1 VTCPS
6 LCQTSASNR
15 CRPQQSSC
23 IPKHNFKGR
32 DESIRVIVMELHTML
47 GTKILRNFMQGW
59 FSLDVGVH
67 GGGVCGEESGI
78 WRKV

>member
-1 VTCPS
+1 
-6 LCQTSASNR
+6 
-15 CRPQQSSC
+15 
-23 IPKHNFKGR
+23 
-32 DESIRVIVMELHTML
+32 MELHTML

-59 FSLDVGVH
+59 FNLDVGVH